1 MNRQIAYTI
10 GKDLSIAPTAVQ
22 DGGVQ
27 GEHDATR
34 VTFALPAALQSGY
47 TLYLEA
53 VDGSGAYDRTPPL
66 TVSADGK
73 VTQDIPRAWTQAGG
87 CLTLRLSAVAADGD
101 GEVTQTIYSFTARLR
116 LHDRCIRPQGEK
128 TLLETQLEQQLEQV
142 RLGAQSAKA
151 SAEAAAASAKAASE
165 SEASSDAAAAK
176 KSAEAAAASA
186 AAAESGATSAAGSAA
201 TASQKA
207 TAASASAA
215 TAAQK
220 ATAAGTSET
229 NAKISE
235 NSASASATAA
245 GNSASTASAKATAAA
260 NSAAAAAQTA
270 ANILNKV
277 YPVGSIYLSV
287 SSTDPKTLFGGT
299 WQRIQD
305 RFLLAAGS
313 TYAAGA
319 TGGEATH
326 TLTTNEMPAHDHS
339 VKFGGGDADST
350 IVAGRAYVQSTKWW
364 WSDASDAIT
373 QKAGGGAA
381 HNNMPPY
388 LAVYIWKRT
397 A

>member
-10 GKDLSIAPTAVQ
+10 GEDLSIAPTAVQ

-53 VDGSGAYDRTPPL
+53 VDGGGAYDRTQPL

-101 GEVTQTIYSFTARLR
+101 GKVTQTIYSFTARLR

-151 SAEAAAASAKAASE
+151 SAAAAAASAKAASE
-165 SEASSDAAAAK
+165 SEAASDAAAAK
-176 KSAEAAAASA
+176 KSADAAAASA
-186 AAAESGATSAAGSAA
+186 AAAASGATSATGSAA
-201 TASQKA
+201 
-207 TAASASAA
+207 AASASAA

-245 GNSASTASAKATAAA
+245 GNSASTASQKATAAA

-287 SSTDPKTLFGGT
+287 SSTSPQTLFGGT
-299 WQRIQD
+299 WERIKD

-313 TYAAGA
+313 TYTAGA

-326 TLTTNEMPAHDHS
+326 ELTVSELPKHTHRIMMGNAEGTAQRVMRYIDTGSAWWSGSGNDKLS
-339 VKFGGGDADST
+339 EEIGGD
-350 IVAGRAYVQSTKWW
+350 
-364 WSDASDAIT
+364 
-373 QKAGGGAA
+373 AA

>member
-10 GKDLSIAPTAVQ
+10 GEDLSIAPTAVQ

-53 VDGSGAYDRTPPL
+53 VDGGGAYDRTPPL

-101 GEVTQTIYSFTARLR
+101 GKVTQTIYSFTARLR

-151 SAEAAAASAKAASE
+151 SAAAAAASAKAASE
-165 SEASSDAAAAK
+165 SEAASDAAAAK
-176 KSAEAAAASA
+176 KSADAAAASA
-186 AAAESGATSAAGSAA
+186 AAAASGATSATGSAA
-201 TASQKA
+201 
-207 TAASASAA
+207 AASASAA
-215 TAAQK
+215 MAAQK

-245 GNSASTASAKATAAA
+245 GNSASTASQKATAAA

-287 SSTDPKTLFGGT
+287 SSTSPQTLFGGT
-299 WQRIQD
+299 WERIKD

-313 TYAAGA
+313 TYTAGA

-326 TLTTNEMPAHDHS
+326 ELTVSELPKHTHRIMMGNAEGTAQRVMRYIDTGSAWWSGSGNDKLS
-339 VKFGGGDADST
+339 EEIGGD
-350 IVAGRAYVQSTKWW
+350 
-364 WSDASDAIT
+364 
-373 QKAGGGAA
+373 AA

>member
-10 GKDLSIAPTAVQ
+10 GEDLSIAPTAVQ

-34 VTFALPAALQSGY
+34 VTFALPTALQSGY

-53 VDGSGAYDRTPPL
+53 VDGGGAYDRTQPL

-151 SAEAAAASAKAASE
+151 SAAAAAASAKAASE
-165 SEASSDAAAAK
+165 SEAASDAAAAK
-176 KSAEAAAASA
+176 KSADAAAASA
-186 AAAESGATSAAGSAA
+186 AAAASGATSATGSAA
-201 TASQKA
+201 T
-207 TAASASAA
+207 ASASAA

-235 NSASASATAA
+235 NSAAASATAA
-245 GNSASTASAKATAAA
+245 GNSASTASQKAAAAA

-299 WQRIQD
+299 WERIKD

-313 TYAAGA
+313 TYTAGA

-326 TLTTNEMPAHDHS
+326 ELTVSELPKHTHRIMMGNAEGTAQRVMRYIDTGSAWWSGSGNDKLS
-339 VKFGGGDADST
+339 EEIGGD
-350 IVAGRAYVQSTKWW
+350 
-364 WSDASDAIT
+364 
-373 QKAGGGAA
+373 AA

>member
-10 GKDLSIAPTAVQ
+10 GEDLSIAPTAVQ

-53 VDGSGAYDRTPPL
+53 VDGGGAYDRTQPL

-101 GEVTQTIYSFTARLR
+101 GKVTQTIYSFTARLR

-142 RLGAQSAKA
+142 RFGAQSAKA
-151 SAEAAAASAKAASE
+151 SAAAAAASAKAASE
-165 SEASSDAAAAK
+165 SEAASDAVAAK
-176 KSAEAAAASA
+176 KSADAAAASA
-186 AAAESGATSAAGSAA
+186 AAAASGATSATGSAA
-201 TASQKA
+201 
-207 TAASASAA
+207 AASASAA

-245 GNSASTASAKATAAA
+245 GNSASTASQKATAAA

-287 SSTDPKTLFGGT
+287 SSTSPQTLFGGT
-299 WQRIQD
+299 WERIKD

-313 TYAAGA
+313 TYTAGA

-326 TLTTNEMPAHDHS
+326 ELTVSELPKHTHRIMMGNAEGTAQRVMRYIDAGSAWWSGSGNDKLS
-339 VKFGGGDADST
+339 EEIGGD
-350 IVAGRAYVQSTKWW
+350 
-364 WSDASDAIT
+364 
-373 QKAGGGAA
+373 AA

>member
-10 GKDLSIAPTAVQ
+10 GEDLSIAPTAVQ

-53 VDGSGAYDRTPPL
+53 VDGGGAYDRTQPL

-87 CLTLRLSAVAADGD
+87 CLTLRLSAMAADGD
-101 GEVTQTIYSFTARLR
+101 GKVTQTIYSFTARLR

-151 SAEAAAASAKAASE
+151 SAAAAAASAKAASE
-165 SEASSDAAAAK
+165 SEAASDAAAAK
-176 KSAEAAAASA
+176 KSADAAAASA
-186 AAAESGATSAAGSAA
+186 AAAASGATSATGSAA
-201 TASQKA
+201 T
-207 TAASASAA
+207 ASASAA

-235 NSASASATAA
+235 NSAAASATAA
-245 GNSASTASAKATAAA
+245 GNSASTASQKAAAAA

-299 WQRIQD
+299 WERIKD

-313 TYAAGA
+313 TYTAGA

-326 TLTTNEMPAHDHS
+326 ELTVSELPKHTHRIMMGNAEGTAQRVMRYIDTGSAWWSGSGNDKLS
-339 VKFGGGDADST
+339 EEIGGD
-350 IVAGRAYVQSTKWW
+350 
-364 WSDASDAIT
+364 
-373 QKAGGGAA
+373 AA

>member
-10 GKDLSIAPTAVQ
+10 GEDLSIAPTAVQ

-34 VTFALPAALQSGY
+34 VTFALPTALQSGY

-53 VDGSGAYDRTPPL
+53 VDGGGAYDRTQPL

-101 GEVTQTIYSFTARLR
+101 GKVTQTIYSFTARLR

-151 SAEAAAASAKAASE
+151 SAAAAAASAKAASE
-165 SEASSDAAAAK
+165 SEAASDAAAAK
-176 KSAEAAAASA
+176 KSADAAAASA
-186 AAAESGATSAAGSAA
+186 AAAASGATSATGSAA
-201 TASQKA
+201 T
-207 TAASASAA
+207 ASASAA
-215 TAAQK
+215 TATQK

-235 NSASASATAA
+235 NSAAASATAA
-245 GNSASTASAKATAAA
+245 GNSASTASQKATAAA

-287 SSTDPKTLFGGT
+287 SSTSPQTLFGGT
-299 WQRIQD
+299 WERIKD

-313 TYAAGA
+313 TYTAGA

-326 TLTTNEMPAHDHS
+326 ELTVSELPKHTHRIMMGNAEGTAQRVMRYIDTGSAWWSGSGNDKLS
-339 VKFGGGDADST
+339 EEIGGD
-350 IVAGRAYVQSTKWW
+350 
-364 WSDASDAIT
+364 
-373 QKAGGGAA
+373 AA

>member
-10 GKDLSIAPTAVQ
+10 GEDLSITPTAVQ

-34 VTFALPAALQSGY
+34 VTFTLPAALQSGY

-165 SEASSDAAAAK
+165 SEAASDAAAAK
-176 KSAEAAAASA
+176 KSADAAAASA
-186 AAAESGATSAAGSAA
+186 AAAASGATSAAGSAT

-245 GNSASTASAKATAAA
+245 ANSASTASAKATAAA

-373 QKAGGGAA
+373 QKSGGGAA

>member
-10 GKDLSIAPTAVQ
+10 GEDLSIAPTAVQ

-53 VDGSGAYDRTPPL
+53 VDGGGAYDRTQPL

-101 GEVTQTIYSFTARLR
+101 GKVTQTIYSFTARLR

-151 SAEAAAASAKAASE
+151 SAAAAAASAKAASE
-165 SEASSDAAAAK
+165 SEAASDAAAAK
-176 KSAEAAAASA
+176 KSADAAAASA
-186 AAAESGATSAAGSAA
+186 AAAASGATSATGSAA
-201 TASQKA
+201 T
-207 TAASASAA
+207 ASASAA

-245 GNSASTASAKATAAA
+245 GNSASTASQKATAAA

-287 SSTDPKTLFGGT
+287 SSTSPQTLFGGT
-299 WQRIQD
+299 WERIKD

-313 TYAAGA
+313 TYTAGA

-326 TLTTNEMPAHDHS
+326 ELTVSELPKHTHRIMMGNAEGTAQRVMRYIDAGSAWWSGSGNDKLS
-339 VKFGGGDADST
+339 EEIGGD
-350 IVAGRAYVQSTKWW
+350 
-364 WSDASDAIT
+364 
-373 QKAGGGAA
+373 AA